1 MLRAF
6 EERRVELEQLSAK
19 QAALEQ
25 AAHGAKVQE
34 LGKRHASAVSQLT
47 QRLSKLEH
55 TLGMAAA
62 ELGMG
67 GAVARAR
74 ADVVGRRIDA
84 LATELGL
91 ELPTAELPEEDEEG
105 RLREAQLAALR
116 DGDMATTFRL
126 FSRAR

>member
-47 QRLSKLEH
+47 RRLSKLES

-91 ELPTAELPEEDEEG
+91 ELPTVRPCNP
-105 RLREAQLAALR
+105 
-116 DGDMATTFRL
+116 M
-126 FSRAR
+126 